1 MSEPEEVDR
10 KRRKAVRKMQARG
23 WLRCSTYL
31 GNLCRMHDLPVEEQP
46 IAAGGTDYW
55 VPAWLEWHMLRFK
68 EGVMKDVPLRERI
81 EQARALL
88 EDKAAQL
95 DILCEAILVGGTL
108 LDPDG
113 DLSTQRAIDLLREEL
128 EHA

>member
-1 MSEPEEVDR
+1 
-10 KRRKAVRKMQARG
+10 
-23 WLRCSTYL
+23 
-31 GNLCRMHDLPVEEQP
+31 
-46 IAAGGTDYW
+46 
-55 VPAWLEWHMLRFK
+55 MLRFK

-113 DLSTQRAIDLLREEL
+113 DLSTQRAIDLLKEATCATR
-128 EHA
+128 